1 MQGYIKSDY
10 RKYYFSLFLQSRYT
24 SPLCPLFNSDFKLN
38 KIKELLVL
46 AIITN
51 DTAIITNQ
59 PVGTATA
66 EKESRETGEEAE
78 VEEKNR

>member
-1 MQGYIKSDY
+1 
-10 RKYYFSLFLQSRYT
+10 
-24 SPLCPLFNSDFKLN
+24 LN

-51 DTAIITNQ
+51 DTVLVTNQ

-66 EKESRETGEEAE
+66 EEESGETGEEAA
-78 VEEKNR
+78 VEEKKSMKT